1 MRQILDLQLNSFV
14 SEIYLKVT
22 IINKFLESFVLLE
35 KKFNLL
41 LMIGVGN

>member
-22 IINKFLESFVLLE
+22 ILNNFFETFELLE
-35 KKFNLL
+35 KKFNVL
-41 LMIGVGN
+41 LMLFR